1 LSDKEFCIT
10 IDPVKTLNEDSIN
23 RRIAA
28 LRHALKLTQVEFAEK
43 ILISNGFIA
52 AIEVGK
58 RRANNRL
65 LRLMGT
71 TFGVS
76 EEWLKTGNG
85 GMFLKDTAPAYKFAE
100 VEELYK
106 ILDPPLQDLIL
117 GEIKTLVEYQRSCAA
132 RETP

>member
-1 LSDKEFCIT
+1 
-10 IDPVKTLNEDSIN
+10 VKTFNEDSIN

-58 RRANNRL
+58 RKANNRL

-76 EEWLKTGNG
+76 EEWLKTGAG
-85 GMFLKDTAPAYKFAE
+85 DMFLKDTIPAYKFTELE
-100 VEELYK
+100 VLYK
-106 ILDPPLQDLIL
+106 TLVPPLQDMVLDIVRKL
-117 GEIKTLVEYQRSCAA
+117 AEYQSS
-132 RETP
+132 